1 MIKIAFQIS
10 HLFFVILFVSPSLAA
25 QAEQRSNINPEQ
37 ESVVESEVEAQIEL
51 KSEPGSKPDPQINEA
66 AILLT
71 EILKNTITYRAQFKQ
86 SVYRE
91 NSDIA
96 DVTLGTFLIQRP
108 NHFRWQT
115 TKPFEQTIVADGE
128 SLWTYDPELEQA
140 TLQNQHAVLADSP
153 LLLLTSSVGS
163 LIEAFDISEI
173 ATREEKGADKKPV
186 KDKHLFSLLPRK
198 NSLFETVHILIKDKK
213 IEEFF
218 LTDTLGGR
226 TSVEFS
232 NIELN
237 QKIDIYDFIF
247 VPPKDIDIID
257 SREFITD

>member
-1 MIKIAFQIS
+1 MIKTVFQNS
-10 HLFFVILFVSPSLAA
+10 LLFFIALLVLPTIAA
-25 QAEQRSNINPEQ
+25 QVEQDSKINPEH
-37 ESVVESEVEAQIEL
+37 EL
-51 KSEPGSKPDPQINEA
+51 VGGLVAETELDSKSDPQINEA
-66 AILLT
+66 AILLV
-71 EILKNTITYRAQFKQ
+71 EILKETITYRAEFKQ

-91 NSDIA
+91 NSDIPE
-96 DVTLGTFLIQRP
+96 VTLGTFLIQRP

-115 TKPFEQTIVADGE
+115 TEPFEQTIVADGE

-153 LLLLTSSVGS
+153 LLLLTSTVDS
-163 LIEAFDISEI
+163 LMQAFDISEI
-173 ATREEKGADKKPV
+173 TTREEEGADKKPAQ
-186 KDKHLFSLLPRK
+186 DKHLFSLQPRK
-198 NSLFETVHILIKDKK
+198 SSLFESVHILIKDKK

-226 TSVEFS
+226 TSVEFN
-232 NIELN
+232 NIKLN

-257 SREFITD
+257 SREFIAE

>member
-1 MIKIAFQIS
+1 MVKTVFQIS
-10 HLFFVILFVSPSLAA
+10 LSLLFFILLTISHEIAAQVEESSQVSPEQGSLI
-25 QAEQRSNINPEQ
+25 EI
-37 ESVVESEVEAQIEL
+37 ESEPKLDA
-51 KSEPGSKPDPQINEA
+51 QINEA
-66 AILLT
+66 AILLA
-71 EILKNTITYRAQFKQ
+71 EILKETITYRAQFKQ

-91 NSDIA
+91 NNDIPE
-96 DVTLGTFLIQRP
+96 VTLGTFLIQRP

-115 TKPFEQTIVADGE
+115 TEPFEQTIVADGE

-153 LLLLTSSVGS
+153 LLLLTSSVDS
-163 LIEAFDISEI
+163 LMEAFDISEI
-173 ATREEKGADKKPV
+173 ITREEEGADEKSV
-186 KDKHLFSLLPRK
+186 QDKHLFSLLPRK
-198 NSLFETVHILIKDKK
+198 SSLFETVHILIEDKK
-213 IEEFF
+213 IKEFF

-226 TSVEFS
+226 TSVEF
-232 NIELN
+232 NNVELN